1 MYRVR
6 RSKVQEEPSV
16 FRHWYRVCGTDYL
29 RLAKAYGQ
37 QGVGAGMQR
46 LGPSSMNAVQPVV
59 RYLETALA
67 LLREPYLEARSRRPL
82 HLSFL
87 QSPHAVCLSGSARL
101 RLSPAAQRC
110 HSVRRVTRRRILR
123 RKSLRGLCLGSQL
136 ECLSL
141 KAVDVGSVSH

>member
-6 RSKVQEEPSV
+6 RPKVQEEPSV

-46 LGPSSMNAVQPVV
+46 LGPSNMNAVQPVV

-67 LLREPYLEARSRRPL
+67 LLRQNPTWKLAVDALFTSLSYS
-82 HLSFL
+82 HLM
-87 QSPHAVCLSGSARL
+87 QSASVGALDYASPQQLS
-101 RLSPAAQRC
+101 
-110 HSVRRVTRRRILR
+110 VVTRCAEL
-123 RKSLRGLCLGSQL
+123 L
-136 ECLSL
+136 
-141 KAVDVGSVSH
+141 VGEYCGGRVSAGFA